1 MKSSCSRLASS
12 PGGTLRR
19 LTASV
24 AGEGGRRE
32 RSGSGLPRGRIGA
45 GVVPRQPGGN
55 SAPGPRVPGNIE
67 RPAPPHPPALP
78 CVCGCPCRCHRRVP
92 GRLAPAGPVHRA
104 GSTEASGQDQD
115 KKDQEDRTEPP
126 AREVPPVAAV
136 PPGRER
142 PDKEQDQHDEQ
153 NHSHGSL
160 LPPCGGPCQHTHF
173 TIALSSSSGAGL
185 SVPTG

>member
-1 MKSSCSRLASS
+1 MESSCSRLASS

-32 RSGSGLPRGRIGA
+32 RSGSGLPHGRIGA

-55 SAPGPRVPGNIE
+55 SAPGPRVPGNIK

-92 GRLAPAGPVHRA
+92 GRLAP
-104 GSTEASGQDQD
+104 SGV
-115 KKDQEDRTEPP
+115 PSI
-126 AREVPPVAAV
+126 ARE
-136 PPGRER
+136 
-142 PDKEQDQHDEQ
+142 
-153 NHSHGSL
+153 GSL
-160 LPPCGGPCQHTHF
+160 LRLRHERIAPADADSERLGGLPDRECLPP
-173 TIALSSSSGAGL
+173 ASRSGSPFAPRSCWRCSRGCFERP
-185 SVPTG
+185 VPTSWRRQLKAG

>member
-1 MKSSCSRLASS
+1 MESSCSRLASS

-32 RSGSGLPRGRIGA
+32 RSGSGLPHGRIGA

-55 SAPGPRVPGNIE
+55 SAPGPRVPGNIK

-92 GRLAPAGPVHRA
+92 GRLAP
-104 GSTEASGQDQD
+104 SGV
-115 KKDQEDRTEPP
+115 PSI

-160 LPPCGGPCQHTHF
+160 LPPGGGPCQHTHF